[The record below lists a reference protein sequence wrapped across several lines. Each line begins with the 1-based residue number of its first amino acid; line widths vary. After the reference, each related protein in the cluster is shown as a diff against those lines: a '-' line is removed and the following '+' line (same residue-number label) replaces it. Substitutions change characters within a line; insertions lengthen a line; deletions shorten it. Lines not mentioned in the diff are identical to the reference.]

1 MVFLVLKNTQSTE
14 LEKNNKSRR
23 TSAGVADKNCKSQC
37 QIERFYFGTIFLN
50 KIFCVLNYGREKLVF
65 KSFRNLMLLFSVAL
79 LMAPVSAKEISSAK
93 PERQGFSSER
103 LEKLTQLMNARV
115 DDGTMVGGMGVIARN
130 GKIIYSQTYGQA
142 DREAGKAMT
151 DDAIYRIYSMTK
163 PITGVAL
170 MMLYE
175 EGKFRLNDPIAMYIP
190 EMADLRVAL
199 STAGT
204 GTVSDGTSSTAIG
217 SGDETLVGQTRKAIR
232 QPTIRDLMTHT
243 AGLTY
248 GVFGN
253 TEVDQAYMQAG
264 LLGDMDLKE
273 FVTVLGQLPL
283 QYDPGSQWHY
293 SVSVDVQGYLVE
305 VFSGM
310 KFGEFLQ
317 QRIFAPLDMKD
328 TAFKVNEVNKD
339 RLTQLYKPEGVTATN
354 YFSPSTGDGLEVADA
369 FVSASYL
376 YGGKFESGG
385 GGLVATARDYLRF
398 SQMMLNGGELD
409 GVRIL
414 SPKTVDLMTTNHI
427 GDLGLGYGS
436 NGIGFGLDFGVVLN
450 PGDVGE
456 VGSVGEYSW
465 GGAAGTRFWIDP
477 QEQLIGLFM
486 VQSIP
491 HRTRLADDFK
501 VMTYQA
507 LIEKE

>member
-1 MVFLVLKNTQSTE
+1 MMFM
-14 LEKNNKSRR
+14 
-23 TSAGVADKNCKSQC
+23 
-37 QIERFYFGTIFLN
+37 
-50 KIFCVLNYGREKLVF
+50 F
-65 KSFRNLMLLFSVAL
+65 KKVRNLLIGLAIMLV
-79 LMAPVSAKEISSAK
+79 MAPVSAKEMSSTK

-103 LEKLTQLMNARV
+103 LAKLTQLMNAKV
-115 DDGTMVGGMGVIARN
+115 EDGTMVGGMGMIARN

-142 DREAGKAMT
+142 DREAGKVMT
-151 DDAIYRIYSMTK
+151 DDAIYRIYSMSK

-190 EMADLRVAL
+190 EMVNLQIAL
-199 STAGT
+199 STGGT
-204 GTVSDGTSSTAIG
+204 GVVSDGTTSTAIG
-217 SGDETLVGQTRKAIR
+217 SGDESLVGQTRKATR

-248 GVFGN
+248 GIFGN
-253 TEVDQAYMQAG
+253 TEVDQAYRKAE

-273 FVTVLGQLPL
+273 FVTVLGKLPL

-305 VFSGM
+305 VLSGM
-310 KFGEFLQ
+310 KFSEFLE
-317 QRIFAPLDMKD
+317 QRIFAPLDMQD
-328 TAFKVNEVNKD
+328 TAFKVNEGNKD
-339 RLTQLYKPEGVTATN
+339 RLAQLYKPEGVTADN
-354 YFSPSTGDGLEVADA
+354 YFSPATGSGLELADA
-369 FVSASYL
+369 FISAGYI

-427 GDLGLGYGS
+427 GDLGLGYGRE
-436 NGIGFGLDFGVVLN
+436 GMGFGLDFAVVLN
-450 PGDVGE
+450 PGEVGE
-456 VGSVGEYSW
+456 VSSAGEYNW

-507 LIEKE
+507 LVEKE

>member
-1 MVFLVLKNTQSTE
+1 MMTVIKRARNLVLV
-14 LEKNNKSRR
+14 L
-23 TSAGVADKNCKSQC
+23 AVMLVVAP
-37 QIERFYFGTIFLN
+37 
-50 KIFCVLNYGREKLVF
+50 
-65 KSFRNLMLLFSVAL
+65 A
-79 LMAPVSAKEISSAK
+79 SAKEMSSTK

-103 LEKLTQLMNARV
+103 LEKLTQLMNAKV
-115 DDGTMVGGMGVIARN
+115 EDGTMVGGMGVIARN

-190 EMADLRVAL
+190 EMANLQVAL

-204 GTVSDGTSSTAIG
+204 GIVSDGTTSTTIG
-217 SGDETLVGQTRKAIR
+217 SGDESLVGQTRKPTR

-253 TEVDQAYMQAG
+253 TEVDQAYRKAG

-273 FVTVLGQLPL
+273 FVTALGKLPL

-305 VFSGM
+305 VLSGM
-310 KFGEFLQ
+310 KFSEFLQ
-317 QRIFAPLDMKD
+317 QRIFGPLDMKD
-328 TAFKVNEVNKD
+328 TAFKVNEGNKD
-339 RLTQLYKPEGVTATN
+339 RLTQLYKPKGVTADN
-354 YFSPSTGDGLEVADA
+354 YFSPATGSGLEVADA
-369 FVSASYL
+369 FISAGYI

-385 GGLVATARDYLRF
+385 GGLIATTRDYLRF

-427 GDLGLGYGS
+427 GDMGLGFGRK
-436 NGIGFGLDFGVVLN
+436 GVGFGLDFAVVLN
-450 PGDVGE
+450 PGEVGE
-456 VGSVGEYSW
+456 VSSAGEYNW

-507 LIEKE
+507 LVEKE

>member
-1 MVFLVLKNTQSTE
+1 MFM
-14 LEKNNKSRR
+14 
-23 TSAGVADKNCKSQC
+23 
-37 QIERFYFGTIFLN
+37 
-50 KIFCVLNYGREKLVF
+50 F
-65 KSFRNLMLLFSVAL
+65 KKVRNLLIGLAVMLV
-79 LMAPVSAKEISSAK
+79 MAPVSAKEMSSTK

-103 LEKLTQLMNARV
+103 LAKLTQLMNAKV
-115 DDGTMVGGMGVIARN
+115 EDGTMVGGMGMIARN

-142 DREAGKAMT
+142 DREAGKVMT
-151 DDAIYRIYSMTK
+151 DDAIYRIYSMSK

-190 EMADLRVAL
+190 EMANLPVAL
-199 STAGT
+199 STGGT
-204 GTVSDGTSSTAIG
+204 GVVSDGTTSIAIG
-217 SGDETLVGQTRKAIR
+217 SGDESLVGQTRKAKR

-248 GVFGN
+248 GIFGN
-253 TEVDQAYMQAG
+253 TEVDQVYRKAG

-273 FVTVLGQLPL
+273 FVTVLGKLPL

-305 VFSGM
+305 VLSGM
-310 KFGEFLQ
+310 KFSEFLE
-317 QRIFAPLDMKD
+317 QRIFAPLDMQD
-328 TAFKVNEVNKD
+328 TAFKVNEGNKD
-339 RLTQLYKPEGVTATN
+339 RLAQLYKPEGVTADN
-354 YFSPSTGDGLEVADA
+354 YFSPATGSGLEIADA
-369 FVSASYL
+369 FISAGYI

-436 NGIGFGLDFGVVLN
+436 KGIGFGLDFAVVLN
-450 PGDVGE
+450 PGEVGE
-456 VGSVGEYSW
+456 VSSAGEYNW

-507 LIEKE
+507 LVEKE

>member
-1 MVFLVLKNTQSTE
+1 M
-14 LEKNNKSRR
+14 
-23 TSAGVADKNCKSQC
+23 
-37 QIERFYFGTIFLN
+37 
-50 KIFCVLNYGREKLVF
+50 
-65 KSFRNLMLLFSVAL
+65 
-79 LMAPVSAKEISSAK
+79 
-93 PERQGFSSER
+93 
-103 LEKLTQLMNARV
+103 
-115 DDGTMVGGMGVIARN
+115 GMIARY

-142 DREAGKAMT
+142 DREAGKAMA
-151 DDAIYRIYSMTK
+151 DDAIFRIYSMTK

-190 EMADLRVAL
+190 EMANLQVAL
-199 STAGT
+199 STGGT
-204 GTVSDGTSSTAIG
+204 GIVSDGTTSTAIG
-217 SGDETLVGQTRKAIR
+217 SGDESLVGQTRKPTR

-243 AGLTY
+243 SGLTY
-248 GVFGN
+248 GIFGN
-253 TEVDQAYMQAG
+253 TEVDQAYRKAG
-264 LLGDMDLKE
+264 LMGDMDLKE
-273 FVTVLGQLPL
+273 FVTALGKLPL

-305 VFSGM
+305 VLSGM
-310 KFGEFLQ
+310 KFSEFLE
-317 QRIFAPLDMKD
+317 QRIFAPLDMQD
-328 TAFKVNEVNKD
+328 TAFKVNEGNKD
-339 RLTQLYKPEGVTATN
+339 RLAQLYKPEGVTADN
-354 YFSPSTGDGLEVADA
+354 YFSPATGSGLEVADA
-369 FVSASYL
+369 FMSAGYI
-376 YGGKFESGG
+376 YGVKFESGG

-427 GDLGLGYGS
+427 GDLGLGYGRK
-436 NGIGFGLDFGVVLN
+436 GIGFGLDFAVVLN
-450 PGDVGE
+450 PGELGE
-456 VGSVGEYSW
+456 VSSAGEYNW

-507 LIEKE
+507 LVEKE

>member
-1 MVFLVLKNTQSTE
+1 MFM
-14 LEKNNKSRR
+14 
-23 TSAGVADKNCKSQC
+23 
-37 QIERFYFGTIFLN
+37 
-50 KIFCVLNYGREKLVF
+50 F
-65 KSFRNLMLLFSVAL
+65 KKVRNLLIGLAVMLV
-79 LMAPVSAKEISSAK
+79 MAPVSAKEMSSTK

-103 LEKLTQLMNARV
+103 LTKLTQLMNAKV
-115 DDGTMVGGMGVIARN
+115 EDGTMVGGMGMIARN

-142 DREAGKAMT
+142 DREAGKVMT
-151 DDAIYRIYSMTK
+151 DDAIYRIYSMSK

-190 EMADLRVAL
+190 EMANLPVAL
-199 STAGT
+199 STGGT
-204 GTVSDGTSSTAIG
+204 GVVSDGTTSIAIG
-217 SGDETLVGQTRKAIR
+217 SGDESLVGQTRKAKR

-243 AGLTY
+243 SGLTY
-248 GVFGN
+248 GIFGN
-253 TEVDQAYMQAG
+253 TEVDQAYRKAG
-264 LLGDMDLKE
+264 LMGDMDLKE
-273 FVTVLGQLPL
+273 FVTVLGKLPL

-305 VFSGM
+305 VLSGM
-310 KFGEFLQ
+310 KFSEFLE
-317 QRIFAPLDMKD
+317 QRIFAPLDMQD
-328 TAFKVNEVNKD
+328 TAFKVNEGNKD
-339 RLTQLYKPEGVTATN
+339 RLAQLYKPEVVKADN
-354 YFSPSTGDGLEVADA
+354 YFSPATGSGLEIADA
-369 FVSASYL
+369 FISAGYI

-436 NGIGFGLDFGVVLN
+436 KGIGFGLDFAVVLN
-450 PGDVGE
+450 PGEVGE
-456 VGSVGEYSW
+456 VSSAGEYNW

-507 LIEKE
+507 LVEKE

>member
-1 MVFLVLKNTQSTE
+1 MFM
-14 LEKNNKSRR
+14 
-23 TSAGVADKNCKSQC
+23 
-37 QIERFYFGTIFLN
+37 
-50 KIFCVLNYGREKLVF
+50 F
-65 KSFRNLMLLFSVAL
+65 KKVRNLLIGLAVVL
-79 LMAPVSAKEISSAK
+79 VMAPVSAKEMSSTK

-103 LEKLTQLMNARV
+103 LAKLTQLMNAKV
-115 DDGTMVGGMGVIARN
+115 EDGTMVGGMGMIARN

-142 DREAGKAMT
+142 DREAGKVMT
-151 DDAIYRIYSMTK
+151 DDAIYRIYSMSK

-190 EMADLRVAL
+190 EMANLPVAL
-199 STAGT
+199 STGGT
-204 GTVSDGTSSTAIG
+204 GVVSDGTTSIAIG
-217 SGDETLVGQTRKAIR
+217 SGDESLVGQTRKAKR

-248 GVFGN
+248 GIFGN
-253 TEVDQAYMQAG
+253 TEVDQAYRKAG

-273 FVTVLGQLPL
+273 FVTVLGKLPL

-305 VFSGM
+305 VLSGM
-310 KFGEFLQ
+310 KFSEFLE
-317 QRIFAPLDMKD
+317 QRIFAPLDMQD
-328 TAFKVNEVNKD
+328 TAFKVNEGNKD
-339 RLTQLYKPEGVTATN
+339 RLAQLYKPEGVKADN
-354 YFSPSTGDGLEVADA
+354 YFSPATGSGLEIADA
-369 FVSASYL
+369 FISAGYI

-436 NGIGFGLDFGVVLN
+436 KGIGFGLDFAVVLN
-450 PGDVGE
+450 PGEVGE
-456 VGSVGEYSW
+456 VSSAGEYNW

-507 LIEKE
+507 LVEKE

>member
-1 MVFLVLKNTQSTE
+1 MTVIKRARNLVLV
-14 LEKNNKSRR
+14 L
-23 TSAGVADKNCKSQC
+23 AVMLVVAP
-37 QIERFYFGTIFLN
+37 
-50 KIFCVLNYGREKLVF
+50 
-65 KSFRNLMLLFSVAL
+65 A
-79 LMAPVSAKEISSAK
+79 SAKEMSSTK

-103 LEKLTQLMNARV
+103 LEKLTQLMNAKV
-115 DDGTMVGGMGVIARN
+115 EDGTMVGGMGVIARN

-190 EMADLRVAL
+190 EMANLQVAL

-204 GTVSDGTSSTAIG
+204 GIVSDGTTSTTIG
-217 SGDETLVGQTRKAIR
+217 SGDESLVGQTRKPTR

-253 TEVDQAYMQAG
+253 TEVDQAYRKAG

-273 FVTVLGQLPL
+273 FVTALGKLPL

-305 VFSGM
+305 VLSGM
-310 KFGEFLQ
+310 KFSEFLQ
-317 QRIFAPLDMKD
+317 QRIFGPLDMKD
-328 TAFKVNEVNKD
+328 TAFKVNEGNKD
-339 RLTQLYKPEGVTATN
+339 RLTQLYKPKGVTADN
-354 YFSPSTGDGLEVADA
+354 YFSPATGSGLEVADA
-369 FVSASYL
+369 FISAGYI

-385 GGLVATARDYLRF
+385 GGLIATTRDYLRF

-427 GDLGLGYGS
+427 GDMGLGFGRK
-436 NGIGFGLDFGVVLN
+436 GVGFGLDFAVVLN
-450 PGDVGE
+450 PGEVGE
-456 VGSVGEYSW
+456 VSSAGEYNW

-507 LIEKE
+507 LVEKE

>member
-1 MVFLVLKNTQSTE
+1 MMFMFK
-14 LEKNNKSRR
+14 
-23 TSAGVADKNCKSQC
+23 
-37 QIERFYFGTIFLN
+37 
-50 KIFCVLNYGREKLVF
+50 KI
-65 KSFRNLMLLFSVAL
+65 RNLLIGLAVMLV
-79 LMAPVSAKEISSAK
+79 MAPVTAKEMSITK
-93 PERQGFSSER
+93 PERQGFSTER
-103 LEKLTQLMNARV
+103 LAKLTQLMNAKV
-115 DDGTMVGGMGVIARN
+115 EDGTMVGGMGMIARN

-142 DREAGKAMT
+142 DREAGKAMA
-151 DDAIYRIYSMTK
+151 DDAIFRIYSMTK

-190 EMADLRVAL
+190 EMANLQVAL
-199 STAGT
+199 STGGT
-204 GTVSDGTSSTAIG
+204 GIVSDGTTSTAIG
-217 SGDETLVGQTRKAIR
+217 SGDESLVGQTRKPTR

-243 AGLTY
+243 SGLTY
-248 GVFGN
+248 GIFGN
-253 TEVDQAYMQAG
+253 TEVDQAYRKAG
-264 LLGDMDLKE
+264 LMGDMDLKE
-273 FVTVLGQLPL
+273 FVTALGKLPL

-305 VFSGM
+305 VLSGM
-310 KFGEFLQ
+310 KFSEFLE
-317 QRIFAPLDMKD
+317 QRIFAPLDMQD
-328 TAFKVNEVNKD
+328 TAFKVNEGNKD
-339 RLTQLYKPEGVTATN
+339 RLAQLYKPEGVTADN
-354 YFSPSTGDGLEVADA
+354 YFSPATGSGLEVADA
-369 FVSASYL
+369 FMSAGYI
-376 YGGKFESGG
+376 YGVKFESGG

-427 GDLGLGYGS
+427 GDLGLGYGRK
-436 NGIGFGLDFGVVLN
+436 GIGFGLDFAVVLN
-450 PGDVGE
+450 PGELGE
-456 VGSVGEYSW
+456 VSSAGEYNW

-507 LIEKE
+507 LVEKE

>member
-1 MVFLVLKNTQSTE
+1 MFMFK
-14 LEKNNKSRR
+14 
-23 TSAGVADKNCKSQC
+23 
-37 QIERFYFGTIFLN
+37 
-50 KIFCVLNYGREKLVF
+50 KI
-65 KSFRNLMLLFSVAL
+65 RNLLIGLAVVL
-79 LMAPVSAKEISSAK
+79 VMAPVSAKEMSSTK

-103 LEKLTQLMNARV
+103 LAKLTQLMNAKV
-115 DDGTMVGGMGVIARN
+115 EDGTMVGGMGMIARN

-142 DREAGKAMT
+142 DREAGKVMT
-151 DDAIYRIYSMTK
+151 DDAIYRIYSMSK

-190 EMADLRVAL
+190 EMANLPVAL
-199 STAGT
+199 STGGT
-204 GTVSDGTSSTAIG
+204 GVVSDGTTSIAIG
-217 SGDETLVGQTRKAIR
+217 SGDESLVGQTRKAKR

-248 GVFGN
+248 GIFGN
-253 TEVDQAYMQAG
+253 TEVDQAYRKAG

-273 FVTVLGQLPL
+273 FVTVLGKLPL

-305 VFSGM
+305 VLSGM
-310 KFGEFLQ
+310 KFSEFLE
-317 QRIFAPLDMKD
+317 QRIFAPLDMQD
-328 TAFKVNEVNKD
+328 TAFKVNEGNKD
-339 RLTQLYKPEGVTATN
+339 RLAQLYKPEGVKADN
-354 YFSPSTGDGLEVADA
+354 YFSPATGSGLEIADA
-369 FVSASYL
+369 FISAGYI

-436 NGIGFGLDFGVVLN
+436 KGIGFGLDFAVVLN
-450 PGDVGE
+450 PGEVGE
-456 VGSVGEYSW
+456 VSSAGEYNW

-507 LIEKE
+507 LVEKE

>member
-1 MVFLVLKNTQSTE
+1 MFM
-14 LEKNNKSRR
+14 
-23 TSAGVADKNCKSQC
+23 
-37 QIERFYFGTIFLN
+37 
-50 KIFCVLNYGREKLVF
+50 F
-65 KSFRNLMLLFSVAL
+65 KKVRNLLIGLAIMLV
-79 LMAPVSAKEISSAK
+79 MAPVSAKEMSSTK

-103 LEKLTQLMNARV
+103 LAKLTQLMNAKV
-115 DDGTMVGGMGVIARN
+115 EDGTMVGGMGMIARN

-142 DREAGKAMT
+142 DREAGKVMT
-151 DDAIYRIYSMTK
+151 DDAIYRIYSMSK

-190 EMADLRVAL
+190 EMVNLQIAL
-199 STAGT
+199 STGGT
-204 GTVSDGTSSTAIG
+204 GVVSDGTTSTAIG
-217 SGDETLVGQTRKAIR
+217 SGDESLVGQTRKATR

-248 GVFGN
+248 GIFGN
-253 TEVDQAYMQAG
+253 TEVDQAYRKAE

-273 FVTVLGQLPL
+273 FVTVLGKLPL

-305 VFSGM
+305 VLSGM
-310 KFGEFLQ
+310 KFSEFLE
-317 QRIFAPLDMKD
+317 QRIFAPLDMQD
-328 TAFKVNEVNKD
+328 TAFKVNEGNKD
-339 RLTQLYKPEGVTATN
+339 RLAQLYKPEGVTADN
-354 YFSPSTGDGLEVADA
+354 YFSPATGSGLELADA
-369 FVSASYL
+369 FISAGYI

-427 GDLGLGYGS
+427 GDLGLGYGRE
-436 NGIGFGLDFGVVLN
+436 GMGFGLDFAVVLN
-450 PGDVGE
+450 PGEVGE
-456 VGSVGEYSW
+456 VSSAGEYNW

-507 LIEKE
+507 LVEKE

>member
-1 MVFLVLKNTQSTE
+1 MMTVIKTARNLVLV
-14 LEKNNKSRR
+14 L
-23 TSAGVADKNCKSQC
+23 AVMLVVAP
-37 QIERFYFGTIFLN
+37 
-50 KIFCVLNYGREKLVF
+50 
-65 KSFRNLMLLFSVAL
+65 A
-79 LMAPVSAKEISSAK
+79 SAKEMSSTK

-103 LEKLTQLMNARV
+103 LEKLTQLMNAKV
-115 DDGTMVGGMGVIARN
+115 EDGTMVGGMGMIARN

-151 DDAIYRIYSMTK
+151 DDAIYRIYSMSK

-190 EMADLRVAL
+190 EMANLQVAL

-204 GTVSDGTSSTAIG
+204 GIVSDGTTSTTIG
-217 SGDETLVGQTRKAIR
+217 AGDKSLIGQTRKPTR

-253 TEVDQAYMQAG
+253 TEVDQAYRKAG
-264 LLGDMDLKE
+264 LLGDMNLKE
-273 FVTVLGQLPL
+273 FVTALGKLPL

-305 VFSGM
+305 VLSGM
-310 KFGEFLQ
+310 KFSEFLQ

-328 TAFKVNEVNKD
+328 TAFKINEGNKD
-339 RLTQLYKPEGVTATN
+339 RLTQLYKPEGVTADN
-354 YFSPSTGDGLEVADA
+354 YFSPATGSGLEVADA
-369 FVSASYL
+369 FISAGYI

-385 GGLVATARDYLRF
+385 GGLVATARDYMRF

-414 SPKTVDLMTTNHI
+414 SPKTVDLMTANHI
-427 GDLGLGYGS
+427 GDMGLGFGRK
-436 NGIGFGLDFGVVLN
+436 GVGFGLDFAVVLN
-450 PGDVGE
+450 PGEVGE
-456 VGSVGEYSW
+456 VSSAGEYNW
-465 GGAAGTRFWIDP
+465 VGAAGTRFWIDP

-491 HRTRLADDFK
+491 HRTRLAGDFK

-507 LIEKE
+507 LVEKE

>member
-1 MVFLVLKNTQSTE
+1 MMFMFK
-14 LEKNNKSRR
+14 
-23 TSAGVADKNCKSQC
+23 
-37 QIERFYFGTIFLN
+37 
-50 KIFCVLNYGREKLVF
+50 KI
-65 KSFRNLMLLFSVAL
+65 RNLLIGLAVMLV
-79 LMAPVSAKEISSAK
+79 MAPVTAKEMSITK
-93 PERQGFSSER
+93 PERQGFSTER
-103 LEKLTQLMNARV
+103 LAKLTQLMNAKV
-115 DDGTMVGGMGVIARN
+115 EDGTMVGGMGMIARN

-142 DREAGKAMT
+142 DREAGKAMA
-151 DDAIYRIYSMTK
+151 DDAIFRIYSMTK

-190 EMADLRVAL
+190 EMANLQVAL
-199 STAGT
+199 STGGT
-204 GTVSDGTSSTAIG
+204 GIVSDVTTSTAIG
-217 SGDETLVGQTRKAIR
+217 SGDESLVGQTRKPTR

-243 AGLTY
+243 SGLTY
-248 GVFGN
+248 GIFGN
-253 TEVDQAYMQAG
+253 TEVDQAYRKAG
-264 LLGDMDLKE
+264 LMGDMDLKE
-273 FVTVLGQLPL
+273 FVTALGKLPL

-305 VFSGM
+305 VLSGM
-310 KFGEFLQ
+310 KFSEFLE
-317 QRIFAPLDMKD
+317 QRIFAPLDMQD
-328 TAFKVNEVNKD
+328 TAFKVNEGNKD
-339 RLTQLYKPEGVTATN
+339 RLAQLYKPEGVTADN
-354 YFSPSTGDGLEVADA
+354 YFSPATGSGLEVADA
-369 FVSASYL
+369 FMSAGYI
-376 YGGKFESGG
+376 YGVKFESGG

-427 GDLGLGYGS
+427 GDLGLGYGRK
-436 NGIGFGLDFGVVLN
+436 GIGFGLDFAVVLN
-450 PGDVGE
+450 PGELGE
-456 VGSVGEYSW
+456 VSSAGEYNW

-507 LIEKE
+507 LVEKE

>member
-1 MVFLVLKNTQSTE
+1 MSST
-14 LEKNNKSRR
+14 
-23 TSAGVADKNCKSQC
+23 
-37 QIERFYFGTIFLN
+37 
-50 KIFCVLNYGREKLVF
+50 
-65 KSFRNLMLLFSVAL
+65 
-79 LMAPVSAKEISSAK
+79 K

-103 LEKLTQLMNARV
+103 LAKLTQLMNAKV
-115 DDGTMVGGMGVIARN
+115 EDGTMVGGMGMIARN

-142 DREAGKAMT
+142 DREAGKVMT
-151 DDAIYRIYSMTK
+151 DDAIYRIYSMSK

-190 EMADLRVAL
+190 EMVNLQIAL
-199 STAGT
+199 STGGT
-204 GTVSDGTSSTAIG
+204 GVVSDGTTSTAIG
-217 SGDETLVGQTRKAIR
+217 SGDESLVGQTRKATR

-248 GVFGN
+248 GIFGN
-253 TEVDQAYMQAG
+253 TEVDQAYRKAE

-273 FVTVLGQLPL
+273 FVTVLGKLPL

-305 VFSGM
+305 VLSGM
-310 KFGEFLQ
+310 KFSEFLE
-317 QRIFAPLDMKD
+317 QRIFAPLDMQD
-328 TAFKVNEVNKD
+328 TAFKVNEGNKD
-339 RLTQLYKPEGVTATN
+339 RLAQLYKPEGVTADN
-354 YFSPSTGDGLEVADA
+354 YFSPATGSGLELADA
-369 FVSASYL
+369 FISAGYI

-427 GDLGLGYGS
+427 GDLGLGYGRE
-436 NGIGFGLDFGVVLN
+436 GMGFGLDFAVVLN
-450 PGDVGE
+450 PGEVGE
-456 VGSVGEYSW
+456 VSSAGEYNW

-507 LIEKE
+507 LVEKE

>member
-1 MVFLVLKNTQSTE
+1 MMTVIKTARNLVLV
-14 LEKNNKSRR
+14 L
-23 TSAGVADKNCKSQC
+23 AVMLVVAP
-37 QIERFYFGTIFLN
+37 
-50 KIFCVLNYGREKLVF
+50 
-65 KSFRNLMLLFSVAL
+65 A
-79 LMAPVSAKEISSAK
+79 SAKEMSSTK

-103 LEKLTQLMNARV
+103 LEKLTQLMNAKV
-115 DDGTMVGGMGVIARN
+115 EDGTMVGGMGVIARN

-190 EMADLRVAL
+190 EMANLQVAL

-204 GTVSDGTSSTAIG
+204 GIVSDGTTSTTIG
-217 SGDETLVGQTRKAIR
+217 SGDESLVGQTRKPTR

-253 TEVDQAYMQAG
+253 TEVDQAYRKAG

-273 FVTVLGQLPL
+273 FVTALGKLPL

-305 VFSGM
+305 VLSGM
-310 KFGEFLQ
+310 KFSEFLQ
-317 QRIFAPLDMKD
+317 QRIFGPLDMKD
-328 TAFKVNEVNKD
+328 TAFKVNEGNKD
-339 RLTQLYKPEGVTATN
+339 RLTQLYKPKGVTADN
-354 YFSPSTGDGLEVADA
+354 YFSPATGSGLEVADA
-369 FVSASYL
+369 FISAGYI

-385 GGLVATARDYLRF
+385 GGLIATARDYLRF

-427 GDLGLGYGS
+427 GDMGLGFGRK
-436 NGIGFGLDFGVVLN
+436 GVGFGLDFAVVLN
-450 PGDVGE
+450 PGEVGE
-456 VGSVGEYSW
+456 VSSAGEYNW
-465 GGAAGTRFWIDP
+465 DGAAGTRFWIDP

-507 LIEKE
+507 LVEKE

>member
-1 MVFLVLKNTQSTE
+1 MMTVIKTARNLVLV
-14 LEKNNKSRR
+14 L
-23 TSAGVADKNCKSQC
+23 AVMLVVAP
-37 QIERFYFGTIFLN
+37 
-50 KIFCVLNYGREKLVF
+50 
-65 KSFRNLMLLFSVAL
+65 A
-79 LMAPVSAKEISSAK
+79 SAKEMSSTK

-103 LEKLTQLMNARV
+103 LEKLTQLMNAKV
-115 DDGTMVGGMGVIARN
+115 EDGTMVGGMGMIARN

-190 EMADLRVAL
+190 EMANLQVAL

-204 GTVSDGTSSTAIG
+204 GIVSDGTTSTTIG
-217 SGDETLVGQTRKAIR
+217 SGDESLVGQTRKPTR

-253 TEVDQAYMQAG
+253 TEVDQAYRKAG

-273 FVTVLGQLPL
+273 FVTALGKLPL

-305 VFSGM
+305 VLSGM
-310 KFGEFLQ
+310 KFSEFLQ
-317 QRIFAPLDMKD
+317 QRIFGPLDMKD
-328 TAFKVNEVNKD
+328 TAFKVNEGNKD
-339 RLTQLYKPEGVTATN
+339 RLTQLYKPKGVTADN
-354 YFSPSTGDGLEVADA
+354 YFSPATGSGLEVADA
-369 FVSASYL
+369 FISAGYI

-385 GGLVATARDYLRF
+385 AGLIATARDYLRF

-427 GDLGLGYGS
+427 GDMGLGFGRK
-436 NGIGFGLDFGVVLN
+436 GVGFGLDFAVVLN
-450 PGDVGE
+450 PGEVGE
-456 VGSVGEYSW
+456 VSSAGEYNW

-507 LIEKE
+507 LVEKE

>member
-1 MVFLVLKNTQSTE
+1 MMFM
-14 LEKNNKSRR
+14 
-23 TSAGVADKNCKSQC
+23 
-37 QIERFYFGTIFLN
+37 
-50 KIFCVLNYGREKLVF
+50 F
-65 KSFRNLMLLFSVAL
+65 KKVRNLLIGLAIMLV
-79 LMAPVSAKEISSAK
+79 MAPVSAKEMSSTK

-103 LEKLTQLMNARV
+103 LAKLTQLMNAKV
-115 DDGTMVGGMGVIARN
+115 EDGTMVGGMGMIARN

-142 DREAGKAMT
+142 DREAGKVMT
-151 DDAIYRIYSMTK
+151 DDAIYRIYSMSK

-190 EMADLRVAL
+190 EMVNLQIAL
-199 STAGT
+199 STGGT
-204 GTVSDGTSSTAIG
+204 GVVSDGTTSTAIG
-217 SGDETLVGQTRKAIR
+217 SGDESLVGQTRKATR

-248 GVFGN
+248 GIFGN
-253 TEVDQAYMQAG
+253 TEVDQAYRKAG

-273 FVTVLGQLPL
+273 FVTVLGKLPL

-305 VFSGM
+305 VLSGM
-310 KFGEFLQ
+310 KFSEFLE
-317 QRIFAPLDMKD
+317 QRIFAPLDMQD
-328 TAFKVNEVNKD
+328 TAFKVNEGNKD
-339 RLTQLYKPEGVTATN
+339 RLAQLYKPEGVTADN
-354 YFSPSTGDGLEVADA
+354 YFSPATGSGLELADA
-369 FVSASYL
+369 FISAGYI

-427 GDLGLGYGS
+427 GDLGLGYGRE
-436 NGIGFGLDFGVVLN
+436 GMGFGLDFAVVLN
-450 PGDVGE
+450 PGEVGE
-456 VGSVGEYSW
+456 VSSAGEYNW

-507 LIEKE
+507 LVEKE

>member
-1 MVFLVLKNTQSTE
+1 MFM
-14 LEKNNKSRR
+14 
-23 TSAGVADKNCKSQC
+23 
-37 QIERFYFGTIFLN
+37 
-50 KIFCVLNYGREKLVF
+50 F
-65 KSFRNLMLLFSVAL
+65 KKVRNLLIGLAIMLV
-79 LMAPVSAKEISSAK
+79 MAPVSAKEMSSTK

-103 LEKLTQLMNARV
+103 LAKLTQLMNAKV
-115 DDGTMVGGMGVIARN
+115 EDGTMVGGMGMIARN

-142 DREAGKAMT
+142 DREAGKVMT
-151 DDAIYRIYSMTK
+151 DDAIYRIYSMSK

-190 EMADLRVAL
+190 EMVNLQIAL
-199 STAGT
+199 STGGT
-204 GTVSDGTSSTAIG
+204 GVVSDGTTSIAIG
-217 SGDETLVGQTRKAIR
+217 SGDESLVGQTRKATR

-248 GVFGN
+248 GIFGN
-253 TEVDQAYMQAG
+253 TEVDQAYRKAE

-273 FVTVLGQLPL
+273 FVTVLGKLPL

-305 VFSGM
+305 VLSGM
-310 KFGEFLQ
+310 KFSEFLE
-317 QRIFAPLDMKD
+317 QRIFAPLDMQD
-328 TAFKVNEVNKD
+328 TAFKVNEGNKD
-339 RLTQLYKPEGVTATN
+339 RLAQLYKPEGVTADN
-354 YFSPSTGDGLEVADA
+354 YFSPATGSGLELADA
-369 FVSASYL
+369 FISAGYI

-427 GDLGLGYGS
+427 GDLGLGYGRE
-436 NGIGFGLDFGVVLN
+436 GMGFGLDFAVVLN
-450 PGDVGE
+450 PGEVGE
-456 VGSVGEYSW
+456 VSSAGEYNW

-507 LIEKE
+507 LVEKE

>member
-1 MVFLVLKNTQSTE
+1 MMTVIKRARNLVLV
-14 LEKNNKSRR
+14 L
-23 TSAGVADKNCKSQC
+23 AVMLVVAP
-37 QIERFYFGTIFLN
+37 
-50 KIFCVLNYGREKLVF
+50 
-65 KSFRNLMLLFSVAL
+65 A
-79 LMAPVSAKEISSAK
+79 SAKEMSSTK

-103 LEKLTQLMNARV
+103 LEKLTQLMNAKV
-115 DDGTMVGGMGVIARN
+115 EDGTMVGGMGVIARN

-190 EMADLRVAL
+190 EMANLQVAL

-204 GTVSDGTSSTAIG
+204 GIVSDGTTSTTIG
-217 SGDETLVGQTRKAIR
+217 SGDESLVGQTRKPTR

-253 TEVDQAYMQAG
+253 TEVDQAYRKAG

-273 FVTVLGQLPL
+273 FVTALGKLPL

-305 VFSGM
+305 VLSGM
-310 KFGEFLQ
+310 KFSEFLQ
-317 QRIFAPLDMKD
+317 QRIFGPLDMKD
-328 TAFKVNEVNKD
+328 TAFKVNEGNKD
-339 RLTQLYKPEGVTATN
+339 RLTQLYKPKGVTADN
-354 YFSPSTGDGLEVADA
+354 YFSPATGSGLEVADA
-369 FVSASYL
+369 FISAGYI

-385 GGLVATARDYLRF
+385 AGLIATTRDYLRF

-427 GDLGLGYGS
+427 GDMGLGFGRK
-436 NGIGFGLDFGVVLN
+436 GVGFGLDFAVVLN
-450 PGDVGE
+450 PGEVGE
-456 VGSVGEYSW
+456 VSSAGEYNW

-507 LIEKE
+507 LVEKE

>member
-1 MVFLVLKNTQSTE
+1 MMFM
-14 LEKNNKSRR
+14 
-23 TSAGVADKNCKSQC
+23 
-37 QIERFYFGTIFLN
+37 
-50 KIFCVLNYGREKLVF
+50 F
-65 KSFRNLMLLFSVAL
+65 KKVRNLLIGLAIMLV
-79 LMAPVSAKEISSAK
+79 MAPVSAKEMSSTK

-103 LEKLTQLMNARV
+103 LAKLTQLMNAKV
-115 DDGTMVGGMGVIARN
+115 EDGTMVGGMGMIARN

-142 DREAGKAMT
+142 DREAGKVMT
-151 DDAIYRIYSMTK
+151 DDAIYRIYSMSK

-190 EMADLRVAL
+190 EMVNLQIAL
-199 STAGT
+199 STGGT
-204 GTVSDGTSSTAIG
+204 GVVSDGTTSTAIG
-217 SGDETLVGQTRKAIR
+217 SGDESLVGQTRKATR

-248 GVFGN
+248 GIFGN
-253 TEVDQAYMQAG
+253 TEVDQAYRKAE

-273 FVTVLGQLPL
+273 FVTVLGKLPL

-305 VFSGM
+305 VLSGM
-310 KFGEFLQ
+310 KFSEFLE
-317 QRIFAPLDMKD
+317 QRIFAPLDMQD
-328 TAFKVNEVNKD
+328 TAFKVNEGNKD
-339 RLTQLYKPEGVTATN
+339 RLAQLYKPEGVTADN
-354 YFSPSTGDGLEVADA
+354 YFSPATGSGLEIADA
-369 FVSASYL
+369 FISAGYI

-427 GDLGLGYGS
+427 GDLGLGYGRE
-436 NGIGFGLDFGVVLN
+436 GMGFGLDFAVVLN
-450 PGDVGE
+450 PGEVGE
-456 VGSVGEYSW
+456 VSSAGEYNW

-507 LIEKE
+507 LVEKE

>member
-1 MVFLVLKNTQSTE
+1 MMTVIKTARNLVLV
-14 LEKNNKSRR
+14 L
-23 TSAGVADKNCKSQC
+23 AVMLVVAP
-37 QIERFYFGTIFLN
+37 
-50 KIFCVLNYGREKLVF
+50 
-65 KSFRNLMLLFSVAL
+65 A
-79 LMAPVSAKEISSAK
+79 SAKEMSSTK

-103 LEKLTQLMNARV
+103 LEKLTQLMNAKV
-115 DDGTMVGGMGVIARN
+115 EDGTMVGGMGVIARN

-190 EMADLRVAL
+190 EMANLQVAL

-204 GTVSDGTSSTAIG
+204 GIVSDGTTSTTIG
-217 SGDETLVGQTRKAIR
+217 SGDESLVGQTRKPTR

-253 TEVDQAYMQAG
+253 TEVDQAYRKAG

-273 FVTVLGQLPL
+273 FVTALGKLPL

-305 VFSGM
+305 VLSGM
-310 KFGEFLQ
+310 KFSEFLQ
-317 QRIFAPLDMKD
+317 QRIFGPLDMKD
-328 TAFKVNEVNKD
+328 TAFKVNEGNKD
-339 RLTQLYKPEGVTATN
+339 RLTQLYKPKGVTADN
-354 YFSPSTGDGLEVADA
+354 YFSPATGSGLEVADA
-369 FVSASYL
+369 FISAGYI

-385 GGLVATARDYLRF
+385 GGLIATARDYLRF

-427 GDLGLGYGS
+427 GDMGLGFGRK
-436 NGIGFGLDFGVVLN
+436 GVGFGLDFAVVLN
-450 PGDVGE
+450 PGEVGE
-456 VGSVGEYSW
+456 VSSAGEYNW

-507 LIEKE
+507 LVEKE

>member
-1 MVFLVLKNTQSTE
+1 MTVIKTARNLVLV
-14 LEKNNKSRR
+14 L
-23 TSAGVADKNCKSQC
+23 AVMLVVAP
-37 QIERFYFGTIFLN
+37 
-50 KIFCVLNYGREKLVF
+50 
-65 KSFRNLMLLFSVAL
+65 A
-79 LMAPVSAKEISSAK
+79 SAKEMSSTK

-103 LEKLTQLMNARV
+103 LEKLTQLMNAKV
-115 DDGTMVGGMGVIARN
+115 EDGTMVGGMGMIARN

-190 EMADLRVAL
+190 EMANLQVAL

-204 GTVSDGTSSTAIG
+204 GIVSDGTTSTTIG
-217 SGDETLVGQTRKAIR
+217 SGDESLVGQTRKPTR

-253 TEVDQAYMQAG
+253 TEVDQAYRKAG

-273 FVTVLGQLPL
+273 FVTALGKLPL

-305 VFSGM
+305 VLSGM
-310 KFGEFLQ
+310 KFSEFLQ
-317 QRIFAPLDMKD
+317 QRIFGPLDMKD
-328 TAFKVNEVNKD
+328 TAFKVNEGNKD
-339 RLTQLYKPEGVTATN
+339 RLTQLYKPEGVTADN
-354 YFSPSTGDGLEVADA
+354 YFSPATGSGLEVADA
-369 FVSASYL
+369 FISAGYI

-385 GGLVATARDYLRF
+385 AGLIATARDYLRF

-427 GDLGLGYGS
+427 GDMGLGFGRK
-436 NGIGFGLDFGVVLN
+436 GVGFGLDFAVVLN
-450 PGDVGE
+450 PCEVGE
-456 VGSVGEYSW
+456 VSSAGEYNW

-507 LIEKE
+507 LVEKE